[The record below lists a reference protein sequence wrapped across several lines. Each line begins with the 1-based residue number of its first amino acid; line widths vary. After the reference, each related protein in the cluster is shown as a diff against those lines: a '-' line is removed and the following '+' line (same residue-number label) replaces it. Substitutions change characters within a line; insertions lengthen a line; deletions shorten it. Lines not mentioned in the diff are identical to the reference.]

1 MGTLVHNF
9 CQQIAVI
16 GNLYAHNNQRNPY
29 FKAHTTGA
37 IVNNVIYNPGSAAI
51 QLGFSPGEWIGA
63 KYLPRPPKCWTM

>member
-1 MGTLVHNF
+1 L
-9 CQQIAVI
+9 
-16 GNLYAHNNQRNPY
+16 GNQFIVYHKLH
-29 FKAHTTGA
+29 TGA